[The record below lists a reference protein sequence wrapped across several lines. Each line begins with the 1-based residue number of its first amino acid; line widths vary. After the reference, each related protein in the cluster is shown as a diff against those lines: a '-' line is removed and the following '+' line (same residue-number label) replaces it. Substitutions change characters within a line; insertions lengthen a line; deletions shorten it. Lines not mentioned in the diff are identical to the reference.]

1 MFLQVNNLSKRYA
14 SKLVLENI
22 SFSQE
27 KGEIISLIGT
37 SGIGKSTLLK
47 CIAGLCDI
55 NSGDIILNNNKID
68 SLEPN
73 NRKIS
78 YVFQE
83 SPLFPHINVLDNILF
98 NMSTYDNKKLDF
110 LLEKT
115 ELKSLVKRFP
125 FELSGGEN
133 QRAAVVR
140 SLIRNPDLLLLD
152 EPFSNLDTVNKK
164 YVKEIVFD
172 IIKESN
178 LTTIIV
184 NHDIEESL
192 EISDKIMIIN
202 DGKIDAIDTPENI
215 YNHPKNLST
224 AQLFGDV
231 TSLAIQNKK
240 RYIRPENIKIVEKS
254 IYDIEVN
261 NSFYLGEKYRISAK
275 LGSDIINLYHNTNIK
290 KGSKLFID
298 FNEEDILG
306 F

>member
-1 MFLQVNNLSKRYA
+1 
-14 SKLVLENI
+14 
-22 SFSQE
+22 
-27 KGEIISLIGT
+27 
-37 SGIGKSTLLK
+37 
-47 CIAGLCDI
+47 
-55 NSGDIILNNNKID
+55 
-68 SLEPN
+68 
-73 NRKIS
+73 
-78 YVFQE
+78 
-83 SPLFPHINVLDNILF
+83 
-98 NMSTYDNKKLDF
+98 MSTYDKKKLDF

-172 IIKESN
+172 IINESN

>member
-1 MFLQVNNLSKRYA
+1 MFLQVNNLSKKYA

-55 NSGDIILNNNKID
+55 NSGDIILNNSNID
-68 SLEPN
+68 SLEAN

-115 ELKSLVKRFP
+115 ELKSLVRRFP

>member
-68 SLEPN
+68 SLEAN

-98 NMSTYDNKKLDF
+98 NMSTYDKKKLDF

-275 LGSDIINLYHNTNIK
+275 LGSDVINLYHNTNIK
-290 KGSKLFID
+290 KGSKLFVD

>member
-1 MFLQVNNLSKRYA
+1 MFLQVNNLSKKYGA
-14 SKLVLENI
+14 KTVLENI
-22 SFSQE
+22 SFNQE

-47 CIAGLCDI
+47 CIAGLSDI
-55 NSGDIILNNNKID
+55 NAGEINLNNNKIHN
-68 SLEPN
+68 LEPN
-73 NRKIS
+73 HRKIS

-98 NMSTYDNKKLDF
+98 NMSSYDEKKLDF

-115 ELKSLVKRFP
+115 ELKNLVKRFP

-140 SLIRNPDLLLLD
+140 SLIKIQIFFID

-164 YVKEIVFD
+164 YVKEIVFE

-192 EISDKIMIIN
+192 EISDK
-202 DGKIDAIDTPENI
+202 
-215 YNHPKNLST
+215 NH
-224 AQLFGDV
+224 DY
-231 TSLAIQNKK
+231 KK
-240 RYIRPENIKIVEKS
+240 W
-254 IYDIEVN
+254 
-261 NSFYLGEKYRISAK
+261 
-275 LGSDIINLYHNTNIK
+275 
-290 KGSKLFID
+290 
-298 FNEEDILG
+298 
-306 F
+306 

>member
-1 MFLQVNNLSKRYA
+1 MFLRVNNLSKKYGA
-14 SKLVLENI
+14 KTVLENI
-22 SFSQE
+22 SFNQE

-47 CIAGLCDI
+47 CIAGLSDI
-55 NSGDIILNNNKID
+55 NSGEINLNDNKIHN
-68 SLEPN
+68 LEPN
-73 NRKIS
+73 HRKIS

-98 NMSTYDNKKLDF
+98 NMSIYDEKKLDF
-110 LLEKT
+110 LLDKT
-115 ELKSLVKRFP
+115 ELKNLVKRFP

-140 SLIRNPDLLLLD
+140 SLIRNPNLLLLD

-164 YVKEIVFD
+164 YVKELVFE

-192 EISDKIMIIN
+192 EISDKIMIIKN
-202 DGKIDAIDTPENI
+202 GKIEAIDTPENI
-215 YNHPKNLST
+215 YNAPKNLYT

-231 TSLAIQNKK
+231 TSLEVENKK

-254 IYDIEVN
+254 AFDIEVKK
-261 NSFYLGEKYRISAK
+261 SSYLGEKYRISAS
-275 LGSDIINLYHNTNIK
+275 LGNDIINLYHNKNLRKGTN
-290 KGSKLFID
+290 LFID
-298 FNEEDILG
+298 FNKEDLLD

>member
-22 SFSQE
+22 SFTQE

-68 SLEPN
+68 SLEAN

-98 NMSTYDNKKLDF
+98 NMSTYDKKKLDF

-172 IIKESN
+172 IINESN

>member
-1 MFLQVNNLSKRYA
+1 MFLRVNNLSKKYGA
-14 SKLVLENI
+14 KTVLENI
-22 SFSQE
+22 SFNQE

-47 CIAGLCDI
+47 CIAGLSDI
-55 NSGDIILNNNKID
+55 NAGEINLNNNKIHN
-68 SLEPN
+68 LEPN

-98 NMSTYDNKKLDF
+98 NMSSYDEKKLDF
-110 LLEKT
+110 LLDKT
-115 ELKSLVKRFP
+115 ELKNLVKRFP

-164 YVKEIVFD
+164 YVKEIVFE

-192 EISDKIMIIN
+192 EISDKIMIIKN
-202 DGKIDAIDTPENI
+202 GKIEES
-215 YNHPKNLST
+215 KN
-224 AQLFGDV
+224 
-231 TSLAIQNKK
+231 
-240 RYIRPENIKIVEKS
+240 R
-254 IYDIEVN
+254 
-261 NSFYLGEKYRISAK
+261 SFRISKFHLHHASPFK
-275 LGSDIINLYHNTNIK
+275 SQQMSK
-290 KGSKLFID
+290 KGGNLIAVFSQNPELCAETIFQICSFD
-298 FNEEDILG
+298 ALDLSRSQF
-306 F
+306 

>member
-1 MFLQVNNLSKRYA
+1 MFLQVNNLSKKYGA
-14 SKLVLENI
+14 KTVLENI
-22 SFSQE
+22 SFNQE

-47 CIAGLCDI
+47 CLAGLCGIDSGNI
-55 NSGDIILNNNKID
+55 TLNSNKIHN
-68 SLEPN
+68 LEAN

-78 YVFQE
+78 FVFQE
-83 SPLFPHINVLDNILF
+83 SPLFPHINLLDNILF
-98 NMSTYDNKKLDF
+98 NMSSYDKKKLDF

-115 ELKSLVKRFP
+115 ELKNLVKRFP
-125 FELSGGEN
+125 FEISGGEN

-164 YVKEIVFD
+164 YVKEIVFE

-192 EISDKIMIIN
+192 EISDRIMIIN
-202 DGKIDAIDTPENI
+202 DGIIDAIDTPENI
-215 YNHPKNLST
+215 YKNPRNLST

-231 TSLAIQNKK
+231 TSLAIENKK

-254 IYDIEVN
+254 PYDVEVKK
-261 NSFYLGEKYRISAK
+261 SFYLGEKYRISAK
-275 LGSDIINLYHNTNIK
+275 LGDDIIDLYHNTNLMQ
-290 KGSKLFID
+290 GSNLYID
-298 FNEEDILG
+298 FNKEDILN

>member
-1 MFLQVNNLSKRYA
+1 MFLQVNNLIKSYGSK
-14 SKLVLENI
+14 SVLENI
-22 SFSQE
+22 SFNQE

-47 CIAGLCDI
+47 FLAGLCSIDSGNI
-55 NSGDIILNNNKID
+55 TLNSNKIHN
-68 SLEPN
+68 LEAN

-78 YVFQE
+78 FVFQE
-83 SPLFPHINVLDNILF
+83 SPLFPHINLLDNILF
-98 NMSTYDNKKLDF
+98 NMSSYDKKKLDF

-115 ELKSLVKRFP
+115 ELKNLVKRFP
-125 FELSGGEN
+125 FEISGGEN

-164 YVKEIVFD
+164 YVKEIVFE

-192 EISDKIMIIN
+192 EISDRIMIIN
-202 DGKIDAIDTPENI
+202 DGIIDAIDTPENI
-215 YNHPKNLST
+215 YKNPKNLST

-231 TSLAIQNKK
+231 TSLEVENKK

-254 IYDIEVN
+254 PYDIEVKK
-261 NSFYLGEKYRISAK
+261 SFYLGEKYRISAK
-275 LGSDIINLYHNTNIK
+275 LGDDIIDLYHNTNLMQ
-290 KGSKLFID
+290 GSNLYID
-298 FNEEDILG
+298 FNKEDILN

>member
-14 SKLVLENI
+14 SKQVLENI
-22 SFSQE
+22 SFSQK

-68 SLEPN
+68 SLQAN

-98 NMSTYDNKKLDF
+98 NMSTYDKKKLNF

>member
-1 MFLQVNNLSKRYA
+1 MFLQVNNLIKSYGSK
-14 SKLVLENI
+14 SVLENI
-22 SFSQE
+22 SFNQE

-47 CIAGLCDI
+47 CLAGLCSIDSGNI
-55 NSGDIILNNNKID
+55 TLNSNKIHN
-68 SLEPN
+68 LEAN

-78 YVFQE
+78 FVFQE
-83 SPLFPHINVLDNILF
+83 SPLFPHINLLDNILF
-98 NMSTYDNKKLDF
+98 NMSSYDKKKLDF

-115 ELKSLVKRFP
+115 ELKNLVKRFP
-125 FELSGGEN
+125 FEISGGEN

-164 YVKEIVFD
+164 YVKEIVFE

-192 EISDKIMIIN
+192 EISDRIMIIN
-202 DGKIDAIDTPENI
+202 DGIIDAIDTPENI
-215 YNHPKNLST
+215 YKNPKNLST

-231 TSLAIQNKK
+231 TSLAIENKK

-254 IYDIEVN
+254 PYDIEVKK
-261 NSFYLGEKYRISAK
+261 SFYLGEKYRISAK
-275 LGSDIINLYHNTNIK
+275 LGDDIIDLYHNTNLMQ
-290 KGSKLFID
+290 GSNLYID
-298 FNEEDILG
+298 FNKEDILN

>member
-1 MFLQVNNLSKRYA
+1 MFLQVNNLIKSYGSK
-14 SKLVLENI
+14 SVLENI
-22 SFSQE
+22 SFNQE

-37 SGIGKSTLLK
+37 SGVGKSTLLK
-47 CIAGLCDI
+47 CLAGLCSIDSGNI
-55 NSGDIILNNNKID
+55 TLNSNKIHN
-68 SLEPN
+68 LEAN

-78 YVFQE
+78 FVFQE
-83 SPLFPHINVLDNILF
+83 SPLFPHINLLDNILF
-98 NMSTYDNKKLDF
+98 NMSSYDKKKLDF

-115 ELKSLVKRFP
+115 ELKNLVKRFP
-125 FELSGGEN
+125 FEISGGEN

-164 YVKEIVFD
+164 YVKEIVFE

-192 EISDKIMIIN
+192 EISDRIMIIN
-202 DGKIDAIDTPENI
+202 DGIIDAIDTPENI
-215 YNHPKNLST
+215 YKNPKNLST

-231 TSLAIQNKK
+231 TSLAIENKK

-254 IYDIEVN
+254 PYDIEVKK
-261 NSFYLGEKYRISAK
+261 SFYLGEKYRISAK
-275 LGSDIINLYHNTNIK
+275 LGDDIIDLYHNTNLK
-290 KGSKLFID
+290 QGSNLYID
-298 FNEEDILG
+298 FNKEDILN

>member
-55 NSGDIILNNNKID
+55 NSGDIILNNNNID
-68 SLEPN
+68 SLEAN

-98 NMSTYDNKKLDF
+98 NMSTYDKKKLDF

-275 LGSDIINLYHNTNIK
+275 LGSDVINLYHNTNIK

>member
-1 MFLQVNNLSKRYA
+1 MFLQVNNLIKSYGSK
-14 SKLVLENI
+14 SVLENL
-22 SFSQE
+22 SFNQE

-37 SGIGKSTLLK
+37 SGVGKSTLLK
-47 CIAGLCDI
+47 CLAGLCSIDSGKI
-55 NSGDIILNNNKID
+55 TLNSNKIHN
-68 SLEPN
+68 LEAN

-78 YVFQE
+78 FVFQE
-83 SPLFPHINVLDNILF
+83 SPLFPHINLLDNILF
-98 NMSTYDNKKLDF
+98 NMSSYDKKKLDF

-115 ELKSLVKRFP
+115 ELKNLVKRFP
-125 FELSGGEN
+125 FEISGGEN

-164 YVKEIVFD
+164 YVKEIVFE

-192 EISDKIMIIN
+192 EISDRIMIIN
-202 DGKIDAIDTPENI
+202 DGIIDAIDTPENI
-215 YNHPKNLST
+215 YKNPKNLST

-231 TSLAIQNKK
+231 TSLAIENKK

-254 IYDIEVN
+254 PYDVEVKK
-261 NSFYLGEKYRISAK
+261 SFYLGEKYRISAK
-275 LGSDIINLYHNTNIK
+275 LGDDIIDLYHNTNLMQ
-290 KGSKLFID
+290 GSNLYID
-298 FNEEDILG
+298 FNKEDILN

>member
-68 SLEPN
+68 SLQAN

-98 NMSTYDNKKLDF
+98 NMSTYDMQKLDF

>member
-1 MFLQVNNLSKRYA
+1 MFLRVNNLSKKYGT
-14 SKLVLENI
+14 KTVLENI
-22 SFSQE
+22 SFNQE

-47 CIAGLCDI
+47 CIAGLSDI
-55 NSGDIILNNNKID
+55 NAGEINLNNNKIHN
-68 SLEPN
+68 LEPN
-73 NRKIS
+73 KRKIS

-98 NMSTYDNKKLDF
+98 NMSSYDEKKLDF

-115 ELKSLVKRFP
+115 ELKNLVKRFP

-140 SLIRNPDLLLLD
+140 SLIRNPNLLLLD

-164 YVKEIVFD
+164 YVKEIVFE

-192 EISDKIMIIN
+192 EISDKIMIIKN
-202 DGKIDAIDTPENI
+202 GKIDAIDTPENI
-215 YNHPKNLST
+215 YNAPKNLTT

-231 TSLAIQNKK
+231 TSLEVENKK

-254 IYDIEVN
+254 AFDIEVKK
-261 NSFYLGEKYRISAK
+261 SSYLGEKYRISAS
-275 LGSDIINLYHNTNIK
+275 LGNDIINLYHNKNLRKGTN
-290 KGSKLFID
+290 LFID
-298 FNEEDILG
+298 FNKEDLLD

>member
-68 SLEPN
+68 SLEAN

-98 NMSTYDNKKLDF
+98 NMSTYDKKKLDF

-172 IIKESN
+172 IIKESS

-275 LGSDIINLYHNTNIK
+275 LGSNIINLYHNTNIK
-290 KGSKLFID
+290 KGSKLFVD